1 MSDKVT
7 LVVTSKVK
15 GVVKGA
21 GLLCSSTFIE
31 ALSDKV
37 RELTLQAVE
46 NAKADK
52 RKTVKDRDL

>member
-15 GVVKGA
+15 AVVKEA

-37 RELTLQAVE
+37 RELTLQAAE